1 MLYDVVSW
9 LLRPLGW
16 WARLRAEGLEH
27 VPAEGAVLFVPNHD
41 SQMDPVLIGLAIKPR
56 RDLRYLAMAELW
68 RIPLLGP
75 ILNGMRQIPIRRGT
89 GDARAL
95 DRAVEALK
103 AGDVVT
109 VFIEGRCSWGERV
122 RARSGVGLLADR
134 APEATVVLCT
144 IEGSTDFVRFPTRPR
159 VTVRCFR
166 PADGAKRPDE
176 APAAFAARLL
186 DELRSRVPPTPA
198 GRKRII
204 GGPPKIRRSLE
215 RNKALTA
222 HPPVP
227 RPGTDEKEAK

>member
-1 MLYDVVSW
+1 
-9 LLRPLGW
+9 
-16 WARLRAEGLEH
+16 
-27 VPAEGAVLFVPNHD
+27 
-41 SQMDPVLIGLAIKPR
+41 
-56 RDLRYLAMAELW
+56 
-68 RIPLLGP
+68 
-75 ILNGMRQIPIRRGT
+75 
-89 GDARAL
+89 
-95 DRAVEALK
+95 
-103 AGDVVT
+103 
-109 VFIEGRCSWGERV
+109 
-122 RARSGVGLLADR
+122 
-134 APEATVVLCT
+134 
-144 IEGSTDFVRFPTRPR
+144 VRFPTRPR

-227 RPGTDEKEAK
+227 TPGTDEKEAK